1 MEVRTWSWTAL
12 ALLGS
17 AGLAHGQTWSMLPP
31 PEARAGHAMAYDSGR
46 GCTVMF
52 AGVGSATLAKG
63 TWEFWGDRWVHVPT
77 AVSPPDRQLTAM
89 AYDSGRGRV
98 VLFGGT
104 GTTTLGDTWEF
115 DGANWTFVSTA
126 TSPPARTAHTMTY
139 DPTIGAVVLFGGA
152 GSGGAGS
159 LADTWLY
166 DGTDWT
172 DVTPPSGPSAR
183 VGAALTFERTIGR
196 SLLFGGNS
204 SSRLGDTWTFD
215 AQTRTWNQLQP
226 NASPSARSYHAM
238 AFDPARGCTMFGG
251 YGSAPL
257 GDTWV
262 FLPTVPTWTPLTS
275 SNSPSARFRH
285 AMVYDPAVGCLLF
298 GGAAPTPS
306 DDTWASG
313 GVGWRQIPT
322 TLVPPARASTAFVHD
337 GVRGQL
343 LLHGGW
349 NFPGGTFRTDTWALT
364 DRTWT
369 EIQTTN
375 APPGRIWRP
384 MAYDSRRQ
392 RSVVFGGGLPGGN
405 GWTMF
410 DDTWEL
416 DHRTQAWTQIPTTAQ
431 PRPAIHYALA
441 YDARR
446 GVVVLF
452 GGITVVNGVFANLR
466 ETWEWDGLRW
476 TQNHT
481 ANAPTARVAP
491 LVYDAGRGVVVLFG
505 GSYFDPGQGDVRP
518 LGETWEYDGV
528 DWRRVPAI
536 APEPSDRWGSMTYDP
551 TRGRVLL
558 FGGITFANGSYAIL
572 GDLWQFDGTQWSQTP
587 SPVSPPAGGPG
598 AFAFDPDHDRAVML
612 WRIDTGGQPV
622 GGIWQFEAAPIP
634 TFTRYGFGCAGS
646 NGTPS
651 LDAAPGSLPALG
663 GILRLDL
670 RQLPPA
676 GGTLLLGAGLGISH
690 AAGLPLPLDL
700 GFAGMPGCDL
710 WIGLAPDL
718 SDLRSFA
725 GSTHQVALAI
735 PNLAAL
741 AGLQLALQALVFDTA
756 APNGFASMSNAGI
769 ATIH

>member
-1 MEVRTWSWTAL
+1 MEVRISSWTAL
-12 ALLGS
+12 VLLGS

-31 PEARAGHAMAYDSGR
+31 PEARSGHAMAYDAGR

-52 AGVGSATLAKG
+52 GGYANAAMAHG
-63 TWEFWGDRWVHVPT
+63 TWEFWGDRWVQMQT
-77 AVSPPDRQLTAM
+77 AVTPPLRQLTAM
-89 AYDSGRGRV
+89 AYDSRRGRI

-104 GTTTLGDTWEF
+104 NTSRLSDTWEY
-115 DGANWTFVSTA
+115 DGTNWIPVVTA
-126 TSPPARTAHTMTY
+126 ATPPARAAHAMTY
-139 DPTIGAVVLFGGA
+139 DPTIGAVVLFGGQSTA
-152 GSGGAGS
+152 W

-166 DGTDWT
+166 DGANWI
-172 DVTPPSGPSAR
+172 DVTAPSGPPGR
-183 VGAALTFERTIGR
+183 IGAALAFDPAIRR
-196 SLLFGGNS
+196 SVLFGGS
-204 SSRLGDTWTFD
+204 RTARLGDTWEFD
-215 AQTRTWNQLQP
+215 GTTRNWLAIQP
-226 NASPSARSYHAM
+226 ATSPSPRMFHAM
-238 AFDPARGCTMFGG
+238 AFDPTRGCTLFGG
-251 YGSAPL
+251 SGSAPL
-257 GDTWV
+257 GDTWIYAYV
-262 FLPTVPTWTPLTS
+262 PTGPTWTQLVPS
-275 SNSPSARFRH
+275 SSPPSRSRH
-285 AMVYDPAVGCLLF
+285 AMVCDPNLGCLLF
-298 GGAAPTPS
+298 GGTAPTSS
-306 DDTWASG
+306 DDTWILGA
-313 GVGWRQIPT
+313 VTWREVTRPI
-322 TLVPPARASTAFVHD
+322 LPPPRASTAFVHD
-337 GVRGQL
+337 GVREQL

-349 NFPGGTFRTDTWALT
+349 SDAGGTYHTDTWTLAGT
-364 DRTWT
+364 AWT
-369 EIQTTN
+369 QIPTTN
-375 APPGRIWRP
+375 PPPGRIWRP
-384 MAYDSRRQ
+384 MTYDSRRQ
-392 RSVVFGGGLPGGN
+392 RSVVFGGGLVTGSAWN
-405 GWTMF
+405 MF

-416 DHRTQAWTQIPTTAQ
+416 DHPTLAWTQIRTSAQ
-431 PRPAIHYALA
+431 PRPSIHYALA

-452 GGITVVNGVFANLR
+452 GGMTQVNGAWVNLA
-466 ETWEWDGLRW
+466 ETWEWNGLRW
-476 TQNHT
+476 TQVAT
-481 ANAPTARVAP
+481 ANAPSPRMAP
-491 LVYDAGRGVVVLFG
+491 LAYDARRGVVVLFG
-505 GSYFDPGQGDVRP
+505 GSWMQGMALP

-528 DWRRVPAI
+528 DWRRVPAL
-536 APEPSDRWGSMTYDP
+536 APEPCDRWGSMSYDSA
-551 TRGRVLL
+551 RGRVLL
-558 FGGITFANGSYAIL
+558 FGGITYANGSYETL
-572 GDLWQFDGTQWSQTP
+572 GDLWQFDGVRWT
-587 SPVSPPAGGPG
+587 PVSTSEVPPAGGP
-598 AFAFDPDHDRAVML
+598 ASFAYDPDHDRAVML